1 MFLSTVTSKT
11 AQELSWTDA
20 KSCPVAAEMPAI
32 VLLTHWLTPYEPD
45 LCAAIWRAWKAL
57 YNVDESTLNE
67 NKKHINDDNRT
78 FATIVTHM
86 WQNRHDGEQG
96 THWEKTK
103 REITLLNGVSS
114 LFLLPQCI
122 PCSAWWFCTTWMT
135 SYKAKGLTV
144 LTQNIWLKK
153 SNVYTADKQKEN

>member
-1 MFLSTVTSKT
+1 MSYVNIFVDFVYHIESLSPATFMFLSTVTSKT

-20 KSCPVAAEMPAI
+20 KSCPVAAKMPAI

-67 NKKHINDDNRT
+67 NEKHINDDNRT

-86 WQNRHDGEQG
+86 WQNRHTGEQG
-96 THWEKTK
+96 THWKKTNK
-103 REITLLNGVSS
+103 GNYLVKWCELFVSPAQVHPLHS
-114 LFLLPQCI
+114 
-122 PCSAWWFCTTWMT
+122 MV
-135 SYKAKGLTV
+135 V
-144 LTQNIWLKK
+144 LHHVN
-153 SNVYTADKQKEN
+153 D